1 MENIFNAKILIIDD
15 EPALQEMLITLL
27 KNAKFNNIYSAV
39 NGKQALQFLSEQ
51 LPDIILLDIM
61 LPDTNGFDLF
71 TQIQKVASVPVIF
84 LSARD
89 EDINKLKGL
98 GLGADDYITKPFLPE
113 ELILRLCAVLRR
125 TYTTKQQKINL
136 GDTVID
142 MGNLSCNNGKETYAL
157 TATEYTIFKK
167 LYENQG
173 NIVTIDSLC
182 NTVWKDGNFG
192 YENTLMVHIRRLREK
207 IEANPSA
214 PKYLLTVRGL
224 GYRLN

>member
-1 MENIFNAKILIIDD
+1 MENIFNAKILIVDD
-15 EPALQEMLITLL
+15 EPALQKMLNTLL
-27 KNAKFNNIYSAV
+27 KNAKFNNIYSAI
-39 NGKQALQFLSEQ
+39 NGKQALQFLNEQ
-51 LPDIILLDIM
+51 IPDIILLDIM

-71 TQIQKVASVPVIF
+71 TQIQKVTSVPVIF

-113 ELILRLCAVLRR
+113 ELILRLSAVLRR

-142 MGNLSCNNGKETYAL
+142 MGNLTCINGEKTHVL

-182 NTVWKDGNFG
+182 NTVWKNGNFG

-207 IEANPSA
+207 IEATPSA